1 MPERTSRLTAS
12 ALVVV
17 GGAIAFGLGDI
28 ASAAKYTSGIAM
40 GVGGLLMLIGG
51 ALFVFDWFTSWRD
64 EQRGR
69 NRSTPGFPVL
79 PPIPSEAQQ
88 ASH

>member
-28 ASAAKYTSGIAM
+28 ASAAKYTSG
-40 GVGGLLMLIGG
+40 IGG